1 MDGCIQGEL
10 HDDDRKAATA
20 LQVSREFCQN
30 VGGLG
35 FMGKVFWDQIFG
47 KSDESLVRLAKA
59 FAGKSHASCVR
70 IRIRDVGK
78 GSLSKRRY
86 PYVTIIGLVKS
97 TTSVGE
103 AWV

>member
-1 MDGCIQGEL
+1 MLG
-10 HDDDRKAATA
+10 
-20 LQVSREFCQN
+20 V
-30 VGGLG
+30 LG
-35 FMGKVFWDQIFG
+35 FIGKVFWDQIFG